1 MADWQSGLTRLV
13 RPKPSQFL
21 SSDIGAIGVYWGD
34 DGGKLKFGLR
44 CWGYLNPNYGFMEK
58 LK

>member
-1 MADWQSGLTRLV
+1 MADWIKQDMLKPDRASFY
-13 RPKPSQFL
+13 RPIF
-21 SSDIGAIGVYWGD
+21 GAIGVYWGD